1 MVIDWRRVAF
11 FAAAVRDFV
20 PGPGTV
26 TREQLIER
34 LTECAGCRWRRGQ
47 VCDPMDCGCKV
58 AGIAVGVSARCPVG
72 RWDKEK
78 APEV

>member
-1 MVIDWRRVAF
+1 MRFDRVSF
-11 FAAAVRDFV
+11 FAQAVREFI

-26 TREQLIER
+26 TTEELIER

-47 VCDPMDCGCKV
+47 VCDPMGCGCKV
-58 AGIAVGVSARCPVG
+58 AGIAVALDARCPVG
-72 RWDKEK
+72 RWAHEK